1 MRLRSLRRCNRDL
14 RRSYS
19 AARSYETGIHAAAAA
34 FVGATQVASGRRRH
48 AFAFASP
55 LQSRLAS
62 LLQCSSIVRDGN
74 SHSRGGFRRSDAS
87 RERAAPSCA
96 CVRFAAAIATRVAPT
111 VQLDRT
117 RREFTQPRRFS
128 WERRK
133 SRAGGAVMRLRS
145 LRRCNRD
152 LRRSYS
158 AARSYETGIHTAAA
172 VFVGATQVASGR
184 RRHALALASPLQ
196 SRLASLLQCSSIVR
210 DGNSRSRG
218 GFRGS
223 DASRER
229 AAPSCAC
236 ARFAAAIATRVA
248 PTRILVA
255 ALRGRLTPHA
265 SRLTPHASRLT
276 PHAQAGSPARSARSA
291 SMHPAP
297 AGR

>member
-1 MRLRSLRRCNRDL
+1 MR
-14 RRSYS
+14 
-19 AARSYETGIHAAAAA
+19 
-34 FVGATQVASGRRRH
+34 
-48 AFAFASP
+48 P
-55 LQSRLAS
+55 RLAS
-62 LLQCSSIVRDGN
+62 RLQAPRRTGGWRRDGGWRCDG
-74 SHSRGGFRRSDAS
+74 SCGSDAS
-87 RERAAPSCA
+87 RERAAPSCVCA
-96 CVRFAAAIATRVAPT
+96 RFAAAIATCVAPT

-117 RREFTQPRRFS
+117 RREFTQPRRLS

-158 AARSYETGIHTAAA
+158 AARSYKTGIHAAAA
-172 VFVGATQVASGR
+172 VFVGATQVASGW
-184 RRHALALASPLQ
+184 RRHALAFASPLQ
-196 SRLASLLQCSSIVR
+196 SRLASLLQCSSTVR

-236 ARFAAAIATRVA
+236 ARFAAAIATCVA
-248 PTRILVA
+248 PTRILVT
-255 ALRGRLTPHA
+255 ALRG
-265 SRLTPHASRLT
+265 RLT